1 MKALLLAAVAAG
13 MSVLGVHASLAG
25 SVSGIAIDEK
35 GAPVAS
41 VQVEIVNRTIG
52 TEELLTYGQSIKAE
66 ATTGA
71 DGRYTVDTDA
81 LPVIGEYGAHAYQ
94 VVINGGRQ
102 FNIDLLPED
111 AANFAVGGDVV
122 RNFKV
127 GVVEFSEDLPYG
139 NAGVF
144 VLNNAIGDFT
154 DLSAAEVT
162 LVEQGSGKTYVK
174 GLRPSGEG
182 LIATGIPFG
191 SYQAS
196 VKLNGRPMQIA
207 LWGPGHGENFGSSV
221 VHDFTMGWAGN
232 QLQVQVKP

>member
-1 MKALLLAAVAAG
+1 MKALLLGALAAG
-13 MSVLGVHASLAG
+13 MALLTAEVSWAG
-25 SVSGIAIDEK
+25 SVSGIAVDES
-35 GAPVAS
+35 GAPVAG
-41 VQVEIVNRTIG
+41 VQVEIVNRTIS
-52 TEELLTYGQSIKAE
+52 TEDLLTYGQSIKAE

-71 DGRYTVDTDA
+71 DGRYSVDTGA
-81 LPVIGEYGAHAYQ
+81 LPAIGEYGAHAYE
-94 VVINGGRQ
+94 VVVNGGRP

-111 AANFAVGGDVV
+111 PATFAIGSDVV
-122 RNFKV
+122 RNFRV

-162 LVEQGSGKTYVK
+162 LVNQDNGKSYTKSV
-174 GLRPSGEG
+174 RSSGEG
-182 LIATGIPFG
+182 LVATGIPFG
-191 SYQAS
+191 IYTAS
-196 VKLNGRPMQIA
+196 VTLNGVPMQIA
-207 LWGPGHGENFGSSV
+207 LWGPGQGDSFGPSV